1 MANIGSIVLG
11 SSGGAL
17 GIAVSAAFFLA
28 STFHIVDKIV
38 ALVQKARAP
47 LTTIPGHPKATEAL
61 DALEQSAIHVLQDLM
76 TPDLLNT
83 LVEMLKTKSLATVG
97 EFLVVNYGP
106 KLMSEVISQGT
117 ALLGI
122 ELAIVF
128 GGTKGV
134 EQAAMLR
141 IGVAA
146 SQVVASNKAITTL
159 ASGSKLVTPVA

>member
-1 MANIGSIVLG
+1 MADLGSIVLG
-11 SSGGAL
+11 SSGGVL

-28 STFHIVDKIV
+28 STFHVVDKIV
-38 ALVQKARAP
+38 TLVQKARAP
-47 LTTIPGHPKATEAL
+47 LTTIPGHPKATEAV
-61 DALEQSAIHVLQDLM
+61 DALEQAAIRVLQDIV

-83 LVEMLKTKSLATVG
+83 LVDMLKSKSLATVG

-106 KLMSEVISQGT
+106 KLMADVIAQGT
-117 ALLGI
+117 ALLGT
-122 ELAIVF
+122 ELEIVF

-146 SQVVASNKAITTL
+146 SQVVASNKQILTL
-159 ASGSKLVTPVA
+159 ASGLKVVVPVP